1 MQTDKTRLLSSE
13 RGSVHG
19 GRYEWYLIIFP
30 SPPFLQVLL
39 QVFRCLVLGVGDMG
53 DQTID
58 TYLPS
63 SSFMDRDL

>member
-53 DQTID
+53 AMGDQAMVL
-58 TYLPS
+58 YLS
-63 SSFMDRDL
+63 LIHI